1 MSVKL
6 PHRTYCRQEKETD
19 GRQERASAAL
29 QRKEPEEEK
38 AWFITCITSAYARGT
53 WKTTW
58 VKARPESDRRDAN
71 RGVILTAAIEAAAFY
86 TVYGPKKQKD
96 NPGIA
101 WSVSKLCR

>member
-1 MSVKL
+1 VSVKL

-19 GRQERASAAL
+19 ERQERASAAP

-53 WKTTW
+53 WKTTR
-58 VKARPESDRRDAN
+58 VKARPEPDRRDAN
-71 RGVILTAAIEAAAFY
+71 SGVILAAAIEAAAFY
-86 TVYGPKKQKD
+86 TVYGPKMQKYYRV
-96 NPGIA
+96 IA